1 MAYVLEVISKD
12 GKIKYINSAKAT
24 VYCPEYAARYDD
36 KKTAMTVAAA
46 LLRNECYRSISVKKL
61 SLELCVASYKRN
73 RSLSFNLIYPNI
85 YIRVAATNK
94 TAVLSAFSAEKT
106 HAVKNYERL
115 HLCTNF
121 PVTKMTSRFSA

>member
-46 LLRNECYRSISVKKL
+46 LLRNESYRSISVKKL

-73 RSLSFNLIYPNI
+73 RSLSFNLIIPI

-94 TAVLSAFSAEKT
+94 TAVLSAFSAGKT

>member
-36 KKTAMTVAAA
+36 KKTAAA

-85 YIRVAATNK
+85 YK
-94 TAVLSAFSAEKT
+94 GSSYK
-106 HAVKNYERL
+106 
-115 HLCTNF
+115 
-121 PVTKMTSRFSA
+121 

>member
-85 YIRVAATNK
+85 YKQLQIKR
-94 TAVLSAFSAEKT
+94 LFYLRFQQEKLT
-106 HAVKNYERL
+106 PLKIMNVCIYVQ
-115 HLCTNF
+115 TF
-121 PVTKMTSRFSA
+121 P

>member
-46 LLRNECYRSISVKKL
+46 HQTCHKLPSLFLPNLCILL
-61 SLELCVASYKRN
+61 
-73 RSLSFNLIYPNI
+73 
-85 YIRVAATNK
+85 
-94 TAVLSAFSAEKT
+94 
-106 HAVKNYERL
+106 
-115 HLCTNF
+115 
-121 PVTKMTSRFSA
+121 

>member
-46 LLRNECYRSISVKKL
+46 LLNSTKFLTY
-61 SLELCVASYKRN
+61 
-73 RSLSFNLIYPNI
+73 YPI
-85 YIRVAATNK
+85 FQLY
-94 TAVLSAFSAEKT
+94 F
-106 HAVKNYERL
+106 
-115 HLCTNF
+115 
-121 PVTKMTSRFSA
+121 

>member
-73 RSLSFNLIYPNI
+73 RLLSFNLIYLNI
-85 YIRVAATNK
+85 YK
-94 TAVLSAFSAEKT
+94 GSSYK
-106 HAVKNYERL
+106 
-115 HLCTNF
+115 
-121 PVTKMTSRFSA
+121 

>member
-46 LLRNECYRSISVKKL
+46 PV
-61 SLELCVASYKRN
+61 SY
-73 RSLSFNLIYPNI
+73 
-85 YIRVAATNK
+85 
-94 TAVLSAFSAEKT
+94 T
-106 HAVKNYERL
+106 HLTLPTIA
-115 HLCTNF
+115 
-121 PVTKMTSRFSA
+121 